1 MSDVVIGSRGTD
13 HLALEI
19 DSSRSLGFWVT
30 AHVQV
35 GTFRGTVQSWTFTGT
50 FRRLAQDLRTLQRM
64 SKGSVGLHL
73 EEGTLDVELVG
84 DSKGHIKVIGE
95 LRSNTLKPRASIKF
109 EFTIDQTYLDAA
121 IRAIDDAEPPE
132 QR

>member
-1 MSDVVIGSRGTD
+1 MSEVVIGSRGAD
-13 HLALEI
+13 HLALVI
-19 DSSRSLGFWVT
+19 DGSRSLGFWVA

-35 GTFRGTVQSWTFTGT
+35 GAFRGTVQSWTFTGT
-50 FRRLAQDLRTLQRM
+50 FRRLAQTFRTLQRTL
-64 SKGSVGLHL
+64 KGSVGLHL
-73 EEGTLDVELVG
+73 EEGVLDVEFVG
-84 DSKGHIKVIGE
+84 DGKGHIKVIGE
-95 LRSNTLKPRASIKF
+95 LRSNTLEPRASIKF